1 MEGFSSG
8 GTTAI
13 PFSILGAANQDL
25 VLLGILDRDNLR
37 SDRRK
42 KLPDAV
48 PLLKE
53 KGTAVFWFHL
63 DGARLG
69 TALANLAKAGRV
81 AERMGRNIDMDLKD
95 ILRASEELKG
105 IGRISVVLP
114 SLDEGILEWRRTPQ
128 NRGKQ
133 AE

>member
-1 MEGFSSG
+1 LFDDTLIKS
-8 GTTAI
+8 
-13 PFSILGAANQDL
+13 
-25 VLLGILDRDNLR
+25 
-37 SDRRK
+37 RK
-42 KLPDAV
+42 
-48 PLLKE
+48 
-53 KGTAVFWFHL
+53 
-63 DGARLG
+63 
-69 TALANLAKAGRV
+69 
-81 AERMGRNIDMDLKD
+81 RMGRNIDMDLKD